1 MISLKPGN
9 IVKFKDKEYIIEKIL
24 ENGSQLMLKSPNN
37 EIKIVPLSEL
47 IKEKEPETQ
56 KTFSSLD
63 NIRDELLKEAQRR
76 FEIIKPLLDDETR
89 TKKAVKQRAEETET
103 HTATIYRWIKEYK
116 ENGENLLALL
126 PKRNNQGGRGRSR
139 LNPQIEAIIN
149 FYIEKEYLNK
159 QKISAKHLLLLINNE
174 LKKQNLPVISYA
186 TLLRRINEIDE
197 RFKYK
202 KREGRTKF
210 LNNLKP
216 SGNSYEPQYPLEV
229 IQIDHTPLDIQI
241 VDETYRK
248 PIGRPYITL
257 AIDVATRMIYGF
269 YLSLDAPSFYSVG
282 QTIFMGISPKEPY
295 LSSLN
300 IEGIWPIQGLPTTIH
315 TDNAAEF
322 RGSNLEKFCSIFNIN
337 LMFRPKGQPF
347 YGGHVEKA
355 IRTLNTY
362 IHRLPGSTFSNP
374 EERGEYN
381 SEKKAVFTL
390 KELEKYITEWIVNIY
405 HKSPHKGIGGKT
417 PLQIFE
423 EKISSKINESVVQ
436 KFYSDNLEKYKQQE
450 RRILNYVKW
459 PILSTKNDSLRTKL
473 EAEDIVFRLKNGA
486 DFASLANS
494 FSEDPGNFIDPS
506 SPRGG
511 RLGWFSNGQ
520 MNPEFSKA
528 AFSAKVGDIVGPVLT
543 EFGYH
548 IIRINDEKKGDG
560 KNQINASHI
569 LLTIKPSD
577 TTKDLI
583 YDKARLFSLDAIE
596 NGFENQ
602 ANIENLEILSSNEV
616 VRESVFINDN
626 DGPVR
631 SAVNFA
637 FKNEVG
643 AISDLSLIHI

>member
-1 MISLKPGN
+1 MGLITKMRSQMQ
-9 IVKFKDKEYIIEKIL
+9 VVMWTIL
-24 ENGSQLMLKSPNN
+24 VLFVTSMAIGGLVGGAS
-37 EIKIVPLSEL
+37 ITDI
-47 IKEKEPETQ
+47 
-56 KTFSSLD
+56 FG
-63 NIRDELLKEAQRR
+63 QR
-76 FEIIKPLLDDETR
+76 
-89 TKKAVKQRAEETET
+89 Q
-103 HTATIYRWIKEYK
+103 
-116 ENGENLLALL
+116 
-126 PKRNNQGGRGRSR
+126 
-139 LNPQIEAIIN
+139 
-149 FYIEKEYLNK
+149 
-159 QKISAKHLLLLINNE
+159 
-174 LKKQNLPVISYA
+174 
-186 TLLRRINEIDE
+186 INEIGSVNNNPILFEDFNSFVSSEISRSDGRNGETLTDDQKEFIRAIVWE
-197 RFKYK
+197 RIINDLIIQEQIEKNKITVSDSEVLFHLQNNPPPFLKSNAMFQSEGIFDFEKY
-202 KREGRTKF
+202 
-210 LNNLKP
+210 
-216 SGNSYEPQYPLEV
+216 
-229 IQIDHTPLDIQI
+229 
-241 VDETYRK
+241 
-248 PIGRPYITL
+248 
-257 AIDVATRMIYGF
+257 
-269 YLSLDAPSFYSVG
+269 LDAVLTPTSIDWRPIENFMKEVYLPNYKLQQYIVNSASISSESV
-282 QTIFMGISPKEPY
+282 K
-295 LSSLN
+295 N
-300 IEGIWPIQGLPTTIH
+300 
-315 TDNAAEF
+315 DF
-322 RGSNLEKFCSIFNIN
+322 RKRFVD
-337 LMFRPKGQPF
+337 
-347 YGGHVEKA
+347 Y
-355 IRTLNTY
+355 
-362 IHRLPGSTFSNP
+362 
-374 EERGEYN
+374 
-381 SEKKAVFTL
+381 
-390 KELEKYITEWIVNIY
+390 ELEILHITDKVINN
-405 HKSPHKGIGGKT
+405 S
-417 PLQIFE
+417 LFE

-436 KFYSDNLEKYKQQE
+436 EFYSDNLEKYKQQE

-643 AISDLSLIHI
+643 AISDAFDNDDFIFVFYLDSILDDPYLQYDDVKLEIESKLKTEFKKEEIKKISQSLKINSESNLADIANENQSFEYVKSTKSKLNGSFLSIGKSNFVVGALLESKIGELVGPIPTLRGQAFIKILNIDEINQKDFDEMSDSIKFSLLINRQNLIWDNWLLALRKNSDIEDYRYDFY

>member
-1 MISLKPGN
+1 MFQSEGIFDFEKYLDAVLTPTSIDWRPIENFMKEVYLPNYKLQQYIVNSASISSES
-9 IVKFKDKEYIIEKIL
+9 VKNDFRKRFVDYELEILHITDK
-24 ENGSQLMLKSPNN
+24 
-37 EIKIVPLSEL
+37 V
-47 IKEKEPETQ
+47 
-56 KTFSSLD
+56 
-63 NIRDELLKEAQRR
+63 
-76 FEIIKPLLDDETR
+76 
-89 TKKAVKQRAEETET
+89 
-103 HTATIYRWIKEYK
+103 
-116 ENGENLLALL
+116 
-126 PKRNNQGGRGRSR
+126 
-139 LNPQIEAIIN
+139 
-149 FYIEKEYLNK
+149 
-159 QKISAKHLLLLINNE
+159 INN
-174 LKKQNLPVISYA
+174 
-186 TLLRRINEIDE
+186 
-197 RFKYK
+197 
-202 KREGRTKF
+202 
-210 LNNLKP
+210 
-216 SGNSYEPQYPLEV
+216 
-229 IQIDHTPLDIQI
+229 
-241 VDETYRK
+241 
-248 PIGRPYITL
+248 
-257 AIDVATRMIYGF
+257 
-269 YLSLDAPSFYSVG
+269 SL
-282 QTIFMGISPKEPY
+282 
-295 LSSLN
+295 
-300 IEGIWPIQGLPTTIH
+300 
-315 TDNAAEF
+315 
-322 RGSNLEKFCSIFNIN
+322 
-337 LMFRPKGQPF
+337 
-347 YGGHVEKA
+347 
-355 IRTLNTY
+355 
-362 IHRLPGSTFSNP
+362 
-374 EERGEYN
+374 
-381 SEKKAVFTL
+381 
-390 KELEKYITEWIVNIY
+390 
-405 HKSPHKGIGGKT
+405 
-417 PLQIFE
+417 FE

-436 KFYSDNLEKYKQQE
+436 EFYSDNLEKYKQQE

-643 AISDLSLIHI
+643 AISDAFDNDDFIFVFYLDSILDDPYLQYDDVKLEIESKLKTEFKREEIKKISQSLKINSESNLADIANENQSFEYVKSTKSKLNGSFLSIGKSNFVVGALLESKIGELVGPIPTLRGQAFIKILNIDEINQKDFDEMSDSIKFSLLINRQNLIWDNWLLALRKNSDIEDYRYDFY

>member
-1 MISLKPGN
+1 MGLITKMRSQMQ
-9 IVKFKDKEYIIEKIL
+9 VVMWTIL
-24 ENGSQLMLKSPNN
+24 VLFVTSMAIGGLVGGAS
-37 EIKIVPLSEL
+37 ITDI
-47 IKEKEPETQ
+47 
-56 KTFSSLD
+56 FG
-63 NIRDELLKEAQRR
+63 QR
-76 FEIIKPLLDDETR
+76 
-89 TKKAVKQRAEETET
+89 Q
-103 HTATIYRWIKEYK
+103 
-116 ENGENLLALL
+116 
-126 PKRNNQGGRGRSR
+126 
-139 LNPQIEAIIN
+139 
-149 FYIEKEYLNK
+149 
-159 QKISAKHLLLLINNE
+159 
-174 LKKQNLPVISYA
+174 
-186 TLLRRINEIDE
+186 INEIGSVNNNPILFEDFNSFVSSEISRSDGRNGETLTDDQKEFIRAIVWE
-197 RFKYK
+197 RIINDLIIQEQIEKNKITVSDSEVLFHLQNNPPPFLKSNAMFQSEGIFDFEKY
-202 KREGRTKF
+202 
-210 LNNLKP
+210 
-216 SGNSYEPQYPLEV
+216 
-229 IQIDHTPLDIQI
+229 
-241 VDETYRK
+241 
-248 PIGRPYITL
+248 
-257 AIDVATRMIYGF
+257 
-269 YLSLDAPSFYSVG
+269 LDAVLTPTSIDWRPIENFMKEVYLPNYKLQQYIVNSASISSESV
-282 QTIFMGISPKEPY
+282 K
-295 LSSLN
+295 N
-300 IEGIWPIQGLPTTIH
+300 
-315 TDNAAEF
+315 DF
-322 RGSNLEKFCSIFNIN
+322 RKRFVD
-337 LMFRPKGQPF
+337 
-347 YGGHVEKA
+347 Y
-355 IRTLNTY
+355 
-362 IHRLPGSTFSNP
+362 
-374 EERGEYN
+374 
-381 SEKKAVFTL
+381 
-390 KELEKYITEWIVNIY
+390 ELEILHITDKVINN
-405 HKSPHKGIGGKT
+405 S
-417 PLQIFE
+417 LFE
-423 EKISSKINESVVQ
+423 EKISSKIYESVVQ
-436 KFYSDNLEKYKQQE
+436 EFYSDNLEKYKQQE

-643 AISDLSLIHI
+643 AISDAFDNDDFIFVFYLDSILDDPYLQYDDVKLEIESKLKTEFKREEIKKISQSLKINSESNLADIANENQSFEYVKSTKSKLNGSFLSIGKSNFVVGALLESKIGELVGPIPTLRGQAFIKILNIDEINQKDFDEMSDSIKFSLLINRQNLIWDNWLLALRKNSDIEDYRYDFY

>member
-1 MISLKPGN
+1 MGLITKMRSQMQ
-9 IVKFKDKEYIIEKIL
+9 VVMWTIL
-24 ENGSQLMLKSPNN
+24 VLFVTSMAIGGLVGGAS
-37 EIKIVPLSEL
+37 ITDI
-47 IKEKEPETQ
+47 
-56 KTFSSLD
+56 FG
-63 NIRDELLKEAQRR
+63 QR
-76 FEIIKPLLDDETR
+76 
-89 TKKAVKQRAEETET
+89 Q
-103 HTATIYRWIKEYK
+103 
-116 ENGENLLALL
+116 
-126 PKRNNQGGRGRSR
+126 
-139 LNPQIEAIIN
+139 
-149 FYIEKEYLNK
+149 
-159 QKISAKHLLLLINNE
+159 
-174 LKKQNLPVISYA
+174 
-186 TLLRRINEIDE
+186 INEIGSVNNNPILFEDFNSFVSSEISRSDGRNGETLTDDQKEFIRAIVWE
-197 RFKYK
+197 RIINDLIIQEQIEKNKITVSDSEVLFHLQNNPPPFLKSNAMFQSEGIFDFEKY
-202 KREGRTKF
+202 
-210 LNNLKP
+210 
-216 SGNSYEPQYPLEV
+216 
-229 IQIDHTPLDIQI
+229 
-241 VDETYRK
+241 
-248 PIGRPYITL
+248 
-257 AIDVATRMIYGF
+257 
-269 YLSLDAPSFYSVG
+269 LDAVLTPTS
-282 QTIFMGISPKEPY
+282 IDWRPIENFMKEVYLPNYKLQQYIVNSASISPESVK
-295 LSSLN
+295 N
-300 IEGIWPIQGLPTTIH
+300 
-315 TDNAAEF
+315 DF
-322 RGSNLEKFCSIFNIN
+322 RKRFVD
-337 LMFRPKGQPF
+337 
-347 YGGHVEKA
+347 Y
-355 IRTLNTY
+355 
-362 IHRLPGSTFSNP
+362 
-374 EERGEYN
+374 
-381 SEKKAVFTL
+381 
-390 KELEKYITEWIVNIY
+390 ELEILHITDKVINN
-405 HKSPHKGIGGKT
+405 S
-417 PLQIFE
+417 LFE

-643 AISDLSLIHI
+643 AISDAFDNDDFIFVFYLDSILDDPYLQYDDVKLEIESKLKTEFEREEIKKISQSLKINSESNLADIANENQSFEYIKSTKSKLNGSFLSIGKSNFVVGALLESNIGELVGPIPTLRGQAFIKILNIDEINQKDFDEMSDSIKFSLLINRQNLIWDNWLLALRKNSDIEDYRYDFY